1 MISKSMTY
9 SLASVALGLTL
20 GFMAANWKATAVSA
34 GKMPPALAPQS
45 ADQDKPVEQT
55 KKNIQVLKGLPTS
68 QLFPLMN
75 FIAVSLGVKCNYC
88 HVKSGKTA
96 EGFDNWVWESDDKE
110 TKRTARRMMQMVLSI
125 NKSNLADF
133 RGEPV
138 TCYTC
143 HRGQTVPARSPQL
156 PLTVSGHED
165 GSEAVTVKPAVAA
178 LPTVEQVLN
187 KYIAAV
193 GGRAA
198 VAKLQT
204 RVLKGTLEQSQGR
217 NPGVEITLKE
227 PNKYLVV
234 LTTKQQGIIYQGF
247 NGKTGWIKTDKMMRE
262 MNASELA
269 QLKRAAMLYDVIK
282 VKEPFTGMIVT
293 GREKVG
299 DREAYVIE
307 TKATDGSRTEKL
319 FFDGETGL
327 LLRRIVLTNTLLF
340 PFPEQTDFEDYREVD
355 GVKLPF
361 TVRISNIDTFFSS
374 TRKFTEIRSKVTV
387 DDTRFD
393 PPPAPPPAPTPQ
405 KP

>member
-1 MISKSMTY
+1 MISKGMTY
-9 SLASVALGLTL
+9 SLASVALGLSL

-75 FIAVSLGVKCNYC
+75 FIAASLGVKCNYC

-96 EGFDNWVWESDDKE
+96 EGFDNWIWESDDKE

-143 HRGQTVPARSPQL
+143 HRGQTEPVRSPQL

-165 GSEAVTVKPAVAA
+165 GSAAVTVKPAEAA
-178 LPTVEQVLN
+178 LPGVEQIMS

-198 VAKLQT
+198 AAKLQT

-217 NPGVEITLKE
+217 TPGVEITLKE
-227 PNKYLVV
+227 PDKYLVV

-282 VKEPFTGMIVT
+282 VKEPFTGMTVT

-307 TKATDGSRTEKL
+307 TKATDGSGTEKL
-319 FFDGETGL
+319 FFDAETGL
-327 LLRRIVLTNTLLF
+327 LLRRITLTNTLLF

-374 TRKFTEIRSKVTV
+374 TRKFTEIRSNVTV

-393 PPPAPPPAPTPQ
+393 PPEPPPPAPTPQ